1 MDARWKL
8 WVEGPGDKA
17 LVQCLLRHLN
27 VENVEPDCL
36 KGGVNKIANMATQIR
51 RSSGGG
57 YRVAMILDAN
67 CDYRKRFEKVKSEI
81 NRLRLPIERCFL
93 LPDDEHSGD
102 LETLLERMFVPPH
115 QVIYRC
121 LDRYGECL
129 RTHDTSYQPPVP
141 KGRIYAYCEARG
153 IELNASKRDYANPS
167 HWNLDARELEP
178 LKRFLTSLR

>member
-1 MDARWKL
+1 MNARWKL

-27 VENVEPDCL
+27 VEDVEPDCL
-36 KGGVNKIANMATQIR
+36 KGGVNKLANMETHIR
-51 RSSGGG
+51 RSSDGG

-67 CDYRKRFEKVKSEI
+67 SDYQQKVEKAKSEI
-81 NRLRLPIERCFL
+81 RRLCLPIERCFL

-129 RTHDTSYQPPVP
+129 RTHDTSYRPPVP
-141 KGRIYAYCEARG
+141 RGGYTLTARLG
-153 IELNASKRDYANPS
+153 ASS
-167 HWNLDARELEP
+167 
-178 LKRFLTSLR
+178 